1 MYYKMTRVL
10 FCGTHPY
17 QYNGYSKV
25 VYELAAYLSIQP
37 DIDLHIFGFQNYFKN
52 KDHMSE
58 RTLQNVTIYDAHEH
72 EESKSK
78 GFGYTLIKEHVLELK
93 PDIVIIYNDLVVICG
108 LLDEL
113 TKIENR
119 TFKIVP
125 YIDVVYKNE
134 KNNLIRKINQ
144 LSDAGIM
151 FTNYWKDVLQFQGF
165 TKPSYVLEHG
175 FNEVLYYPVDKKL
188 ARRYFKINPDEFII
202 MNLNRNQPRK
212 RWDICLMSFIA
223 FVSTRLGSN
232 IRLLVATSVQGGWD
246 MSDVIIS
253 ELRKYNISMEEFKK
267 HIIILQRPQQMTDF
281 EINIL
286 YNVADVGINT
296 CDGEGFGL
304 CNFEQAGIGVPQIVP
319 NVGGF
324 KDFFKKSNSMLIS
337 PSYSY
342 YCDHS
347 RDYVSGE
354 AEICSVNDFV
364 EAMETY
370 YEHRDILFEHGQ
382 ASRKLITTKYTW
394 ASKGEHLYKI
404 IKNETKHLIQPKS
417 RKDDIIILD
426 SDDPVENEITN
437 VEKIHGLGEESSS
450 STEKRTSID
459 DMTPEQMKDALR
471 KLLKTK

>member
-52 KDHMSE
+52 KDHMNE

-188 ARRYFKINPDEFII
+188 ARR
-202 MNLNRNQPRK
+202 
-212 RWDICLMSFIA
+212 
-223 FVSTRLGSN
+223 
-232 IRLLVATSVQGGWD
+232 
-246 MSDVIIS
+246 
-253 ELRKYNISMEEFKK
+253 
-267 HIIILQRPQQMTDF
+267 
-281 EINIL
+281 
-286 YNVADVGINT
+286 
-296 CDGEGFGL
+296 
-304 CNFEQAGIGVPQIVP
+304 
-319 NVGGF
+319 
-324 KDFFKKSNSMLIS
+324 
-337 PSYSY
+337 
-342 YCDHS
+342 
-347 RDYVSGE
+347 
-354 AEICSVNDFV
+354 
-364 EAMETY
+364 
-370 YEHRDILFEHGQ
+370 
-382 ASRKLITTKYTW
+382 
-394 ASKGEHLYKI
+394 
-404 IKNETKHLIQPKS
+404 
-417 RKDDIIILD
+417 
-426 SDDPVENEITN
+426 
-437 VEKIHGLGEESSS
+437 
-450 STEKRTSID
+450 
-459 DMTPEQMKDALR
+459 
-471 KLLKTK
+471 